1 MCVIS
6 GGFFRVTAHRPR
18 LQGLRVL
25 LIEDVRDILDV
36 FTILLRA
43 EGADVVAAE
52 GGREAAELVRRQ
64 SFDVVLTD
72 LGLPDIPGDVL
83 IRQIRAAAGPAA
95 RIVVITGYGE
105 PYQTRAR
112 QAGADVVFTKPV
124 EWSRIVDYLRRTGL
138 AASA

>member
-1 MCVIS
+1 M
-6 GGFFRVTAHRPR
+6 TPHQPR
-18 LQGLRVL
+18 LQGVRVL

-43 EGADVVAAE
+43 EGADVAAAE

-64 SFDVVLTD
+64 PFDVILTD

-83 IRQIRAAAGPAA
+83 IRQIRAAASAGA